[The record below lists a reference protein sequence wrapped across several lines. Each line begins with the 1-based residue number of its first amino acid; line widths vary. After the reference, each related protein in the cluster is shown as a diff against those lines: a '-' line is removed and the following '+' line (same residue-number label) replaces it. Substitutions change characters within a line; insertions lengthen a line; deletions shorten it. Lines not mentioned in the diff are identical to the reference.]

1 MPNTFELIA
10 SSTVGSGGATSIVF
24 SAIPST
30 YTDIVIKVSARTN
43 AAGAIYDDIFL
54 TVNGQSAQQWRGLYT
69 INGTSATSST
79 STAFALVSDATG
91 ASATASTFS
100 NSEFYIPNYTSTG
113 VKSISSDTVTEN
125 NATAANLNIA
135 ANTVTNGAA
144 ISSITL
150 AASGNT
156 FQQYSNFYLY
166 GVKNA

>member
-1 MPNTFELIA
+1 MANTMTLI
-10 SSTVGSGGATSIVF
+10 SSVTVGSGGQTSIVF
-24 SAIPST
+24 SSIPAT
-30 YTDIVIKVSARTN
+30 YTDLLLKVSARTN
-43 AAGAIYDDIFL
+43 ASGAIYDDIFL
-54 TVNGQSAQQWRGLYT
+54 TVNGQSAQQWREIYT
-69 INGTSATSST
+69 INGSSATSST

-113 VKSISSDTVTEN
+113 IKSISSDTVTEN
-125 NATAANLNIA
+125 NATAANLNLA

-166 GVKNA
+166 GIKNS

>member
-1 MPNTFELIA
+1 MANTMTLI
-10 SSTVGSGGATSIVF
+10 SSVTVGAGGQTSIVF
-24 SAIPST
+24 SSIPAT
-30 YTDIVIKVSARTN
+30 YTDLLLKVSARTN
-43 AAGAIYDDIFL
+43 ASGAIYDDLFL

-69 INGTSATSST
+69 INGTSVVAST
-79 STAFALVSDATG
+79 STGFALVSDATG

-135 ANTVTNGAA
+135 ANTVTNCAA
-144 ISSITL
+144 ITSITL